1 MRDEFYAVCEEL
13 GISPKRVGLYWAFR
27 IDVPEFTGVVHP
39 RVMLPTDAKKVT
51 GKERRIIFIH
61 ELMHYRQKDIWIK
74 HLITITLILHFF
86 NPVAWWLHFSIGR
99 WSEHACDSKAC
110 ELAGVETYFD
120 AIVQIMV
127 DMGKVES
134 RFIARQVEDKHE
146 LVERTERM
154 KKYEDSKRRSPVA
167 AAAVC
172 AILAACSS
180 VSVYAA
186 SVGMIGQYENLYQ
199 ATVVEVEEQMDAM
212 ELEEFEEAPG
222 TSTSVEEE
230 GELQEMARSGAMF
243 TWTVSGHVLKKTPEF
258 DAKAG
263 GCIKVTATAPA
274 NKYVNVGIIEP
285 DGTKRYVREKGDIY
299 HEFTLDQT
307 GKYRVF
313 VENKNDG
320 AVDVEG
326 SYIVR

>member
-1 MRDEFYAVCEEL
+1 
-13 GISPKRVGLYWAFR
+13 
-27 IDVPEFTGVVHP
+27 
-39 RVMLPTDAKKVT
+39 
-51 GKERRIIFIH
+51 
-61 ELMHYRQKDIWIK
+61 
-74 HLITITLILHFF
+74 
-86 NPVAWWLHFSIGR
+86 
-99 WSEHACDSKAC
+99 
-110 ELAGVETYFD
+110 
-120 AIVQIMV
+120 
-127 DMGKVES
+127 
-134 RFIARQVEDKHE
+134 
-146 LVERTERM
+146 M